1 MADNEPKMASGASGE
16 DNGGDDSNDIYEI
29 PFSIKEEPFVF
40 LYNEHNDGLNGG
52 GGGGEDAW
60 VPKPIEGLREI
71 GPPPFLN
78 KTYDMVDDPG
88 TDSIISW
95 SDAKTSFV
103 VWDPN
108 RFSTDLLPKHFKHR
122 NFSSFVRQLN
132 TYGNCCAS
140 IILCGSR
147 IGEEFRKIDPD
158 RWEFANQGFQK
169 GKKHL
174 LKLIQRRRKP
184 NPQFIQQQQQ
194 GTTTTT
200 TTSYQNSWP
209 DSTTNHG
216 VASELEKLKTD
227 QNALQA
233 EILKLKQQHENT
245 QRYLS
250 TFEERFRTTETK
262 QKNMALFLIKLLK
275 NPSFFQHLNEKM
287 EKTRAIGRGDEKIS
301 KKRRL
306 AAPDNNDDEVSGRSD
321 IRTLF
326 SPGASSPGSGNSY
339 ETDSFDAC
347 PENFVLWEKLMEDDM
362 IYEDD
367 GAVGAT
373 KRKSD
378 IVLELEK
385 LVSSKSSSSECG
397 VQMRGLVELVGCLAS
412 IA

>member
-1 MADNEPKMASGASGE
+1 MADNEPKMASAAAGE
-16 DNGGDDSNDIYEI
+16 DNGGDDSSDIYEI
-29 PFSIKEEPFVF
+29 PFSIKEEPFIF

-52 GGGGEDAW
+52 GSGGEDAW

-108 RFSTDLLPKHFKHR
+108 RFSTDLLPKHFKHS

-132 TYGNCCAS
+132 TY
-140 IILCGSR
+140 R
-147 IGEEFRKIDPD
+147 FRKIDPD

-174 LKLIQRRRKP
+174 LKLIHRRRKP
-184 NPQFIQQQQQ
+184 DPQFIQQQQ
-194 GTTTTT
+194 GTTTT
-200 TTSYQNSWP
+200 SSQNSWP
-209 DSTTNHG
+209 NSTTNHG
-216 VASELEKLKTD
+216 VGSELEKLKTE

-233 EILKLKQQHENT
+233 EISKLKQQQENT
-245 QRYLS
+245 QRYLAS
-250 TFEERFRTTETK
+250 FEEHFRTTETK
-262 QKNMALFLIKLLK
+262 HKKMALFFIKLLK
-275 NPSFFQHLNEKM
+275 NPSFFQHLTEKM
-287 EKTRAIGRGDEKIS
+287 EKTRAIRRGDEKIS

-306 AAPDNNDDEVSGRSD
+306 AVPDNNDDEVSGRSD

-326 SPGASSPGSGNSY
+326 SSGASSSGSGNSH

-347 PENFVLWEKLMEDDM
+347 SENFVLWEKLMEDDM
-362 IYEDD
+362 IYEED

-373 KRKSD
+373 KRQSD